1 MIGSVGQIAPWLVL
15 ACACGDNTHT
25 AARDETIDI
34 GDRIAIVHVPAN
46 AGALPLVISLHGS
59 GGNAAAQQGAF
70 HLDDLADTEGFVTAY
85 AQAAIPFGG
94 GFEWHVP
101 GEPLN
106 SGAPEPDGP
115 DDVAYL
121 GALIHEMASRYGI
134 DRHRVY
140 VTGFSG
146 GARMTSQAGCD
157 LAEVAAIAPIA
168 GVRFP
173 GNCKRDTESVIAFHG
188 TADPTNP
195 YDGHGKPFWT
205 YSVRDAMLGWA
216 GNDGCGDPDITR
228 PGATVELATFTG
240 CRGGAEVELYTLE
253 NEGHWIPQAID
264 ANTTM
269 WAAFQ
274 RHVLP

>member
-1 MIGSVGQIAPWLVL
+1 MIASVGKIAPCLVL
-15 ACACGDNTHT
+15 ACACGDNAHT
-25 AARDETIDI
+25 AGLDETIDV

-46 AGALPLVISLHGS
+46 VGAVPLVIALHGS
-59 GGNAAAQQGAF
+59 GGVAARF
-70 HLDDLADTEGFVTAY
+70 PPLDMLADTEGFVTAY

-94 GFEWHVP
+94 GFEWHLP

-106 SGAPEPDGP
+106 QGPEPADAP

-121 GALIHEMASRYGI
+121 EAVIREIANRYGI

-146 GARMTSQAGCD
+146 GARMASQAGCD
-157 LAEVAAIAPIA
+157 LADVAAVAPIA

-173 GNCKRDTESVIAFHG
+173 GNCVRDTQSVIAFHG
-188 TADPTNP
+188 TADNQNP
-195 YDGHGKPFWT
+195 YEGAGKPFWT
-205 YSVRDAMLGWA
+205 YGVREAITGWA
-216 GNDGCGDPDITR
+216 GNDHCGDPELTR
-228 PGATVELATFTG
+228 PAATVELATFPG
-240 CRGGAEVELYTLE
+240 CRGGAEIELYTLE
-253 NEGHWIPQAID
+253 GEGHELPRAID
-264 ANTTM
+264 ANATM